1 MIASLPA
8 ENATSPAVFS
18 CGRRMN
24 HRLPLLSSR
33 GARWSKSRCSS
44 SVSSAALLVSSLSS
58 AAGPIA
64 SPPVIAPRR
73 RPSGSTISR
82 LAVPSALPAASTIC
96 LEAGSWAIP
105 RHRIEAPWNRRN
117 SRFSG
122 AVADL
127 EHVVQRVVRA
137 ARDVAE
143 ARVEGASAAAAG
155 APERRARHHAAAV
168 VVGLRG
174 LPAVELAAA
183 LRALHRLLHER
194 RLHGAQ
200 AALRIGAGELA
211 FGDEPG
217 RQRVL
222 PSGGLPHSR
231 IT

>member
-1 MIASLPA
+1 MVEVAVLEQRVERSAPRVELEQRGRADRLAASDRA
-8 ENATSPAVFS
+8 AA
-18 CGRRMN
+18 
-24 HRLPLLSSR
+24 
-33 GARWSKSRCSS
+33 
-44 SVSSAALLVSSLSS
+44 AALRVDHLEARRAVRVARRKHDLLGGGIVGDPEASHRS
-58 AAGPIA
+58 AMEQAE
-64 SPPVIAPRR
+64 
-73 RPSGSTISR
+73 
-82 LAVPSALPAASTIC
+82 LAVLLRQVAEET
-96 LEAGSWAIP
+96 
-105 RHRIEAPWNRRN
+105 
-117 SRFSG
+117 G